1 MKTQLI
7 CLQLSVT
14 VLASLILAG
23 GTRAQDSFTRIM
35 SGPIV
40 SGVNCTILA
49 WGDFNND
56 GFQDL
61 FVSTR
66 NGGSLL
72 YSNNGNGTFS
82 QVTTG
87 PIPTDAN
94 NCFGAAWGDYDNDG
108 FSDLFVA
115 VNNSGSD
122 WLYHNNGNGTF
133 TKIANGAI
141 VSSGGNGNNCSWADY
156 DNDGFLD
163 LWVANSDQNDFL
175 FRNNQDGTFTRV
187 RNNAVALNSRNC
199 QGGGGADND

>member
-1 MKTQLI
+1 MKTVFNNPPLS
-7 CLQLSVT
+7 LQSILWLGLMLSEI
-14 VLASLILAG
+14 AIQ
-23 GTRAQDSFTRIM
+23 AQDPFTRIT
-35 SGPIV
+35 SDPIV
-40 SGVNCTILA
+40 SGANCSILA

-66 NGGSLL
+66 TGGSLL

-82 QVTTG
+82 RVLSG
-87 PIPTDAN
+87 PIPADAN

-108 FSDLFVA
+108 FLDLFVA

-122 WLYHNNGNGTF
+122 WLYHNNGNGSF
-133 TKIANGAI
+133 TKITSGAI

-175 FRNNQDGTFTRV
+175 YHR
-187 RNNAVALNSRNC
+187 SEEH
-199 QGGGGADND
+199 